1 MAGWFSTVWDQLAS
15 GGAGFWKDIARR
27 LETPAPGD
35 DDHVRDRATADAPI
49 LWLLGKT
56 GAGKTSIIAALTG
69 DLRAEIGSGF
79 KPCTR
84 HSQIYDWPAEAPVL
98 RFMDTRGLGEP
109 GYDAAEDCAFAA
121 GQSHILLVVL
131 KVNDPKQT
139 AILEQVRAIRRQ
151 QPDWPLLVALTGLHQ
166 LYPPGADHPADYP
179 YRGSTD
185 DDGLIAIPA
194 ELRQAMHD
202 MRALFDGIKGAPPLF
217 VPLDFTLPEDG
228 YQPTEF
234 GLPALYDALHRVGL
248 DYLVQREQAWADAD
262 GDRIGAKAH
271 GLILG
276 YAAAAGVSGA
286 VPIPAVGAAGLS
298 SVLGMMLRALAER
311 YGVEWSSTR
320 LMQFASA
327 IGLGTGATFA
337 LGYGVREL
345 VKLVP
350 GAGSIVGGA
359 LNAAASSALVYG
371 LGRAACVYLGSV
383 RAGRVVS
390 DAAVRAAFTQA
401 FEAARRQKG
410 TP

>member
-1 MAGWFSTVWDQLAS
+1 MAGWFGTFWDQLAS

-27 LETPAPGD
+27 LESPAAGD
-35 DDHVRDRATADAPI
+35 ADGVRERATAEAPI

-69 DLRAEIGSGF
+69 DPRAEIGSGF

-84 HSQIYDWPAEAPVL
+84 QSQIYDWPAEAPVL

-151 QPDWPLLVALTGLHQ
+151 QPHWPLLVALTGLHQ

-179 YRGSTD
+179 YRGTAD
-185 DDGLIAIPA
+185 DDGLVAVPA
-194 ELRQAMHD
+194 ELRQAMRD
-202 MRALFDGIKGAPPLF
+202 LRALFDGVKGAAPFF
-217 VPLDFTLPEDG
+217 VPLDITLPEDG
-228 YQPTEF
+228 YHPTEF
-234 GLPALYDALHRVGL
+234 GLSALYDALHRVGL

-262 GDRIGAKAH
+262 GDRIAAKAH

-286 VPIPAVGAAGLS
+286 VPIPAAGAGGLAT
-298 SVLGMMLRALAER
+298 VLGMMLRALAAR
-311 YGVEWSSTR
+311 YDVDWNSTR

-350 GAGSIVGGA
+350 GAGTIVGGA

-371 LGRAACVYLGSV
+371 IGRAACVYLGSV
-383 RAGRVVS
+383 RAGR
-390 DAAVRAAFTQA
+390 AVPTEAIHAAFTQA
-401 FEAARRQKG
+401 FEKARRQKD